1 MADTDLPEADFYR
14 VIQATTGLKLKE
26 IREIQDVFD
35 YFDTD
40 HDGSLTKEQAV
51 MAWKTFGILVK
62 ESDMVALEMY
72 GRSYLYR
79 LSGNITRKTSSGNG
93 LLSEY
98 FQQCFT

>member
-51 MAWKTFGILVK
+51 MAWKTFGILI
-62 ESDMVALEMY
+62 
-72 GRSYLYR
+72 R
-79 LSGNITRKTSSGNG
+79 ITTVFMTVLKVQPMTMLIAN
-93 LLSEY
+93 
-98 FQQCFT
+98 